1 MEVTPPKY
9 EPSVDERPRTRRI
22 SFNHVIDAFLKSVE
36 RFPVTL
42 CYLLAFIVWGVT
54 DSWCYDLFYHAP
66 QTIQNLQP
74 ALWFLT
80 VNGMLLSLAVNLWCE
95 QICRQRFCNKI
106 QLAANLL
113 LLADFVN
120 MILNFNS
127 FSDSV
132 WVGRMAVETALV
144 VAVIFVPALKAT
156 SQRHR
161 LMFSFMQLGN
171 MIVAGAIAAI
181 MTIAVSIIYGTVTLL
196 FGDIRSE
203 IFISCLIIF
212 SAGLGILIFLGSIP
226 TYWQTAA
233 LAADYQPEKFQVAIV
248 RYILLP
254 LTAIYTLILYIY
266 GLKIIVTGVMPKG
279 EICFMVAALTAA
291 VYLLLFLLKALDG
304 SQNAED
310 RLTRLSLKFFPLAM
324 LPLLVMMSVAIGE
337 RIEQY
342 GMTVARLYVLTFNIW
357 AYITAIYLFATR
369 SRNTNAVAMS
379 FAIIFLL
386 TSIIPGVNYTSLVQH
401 YMRNRVFSLLEN
413 AGVDKSQLPLS
424 HKQFEEIHDK
434 MDAEDWRDITSKL
447 RYLDDRDDHSL
458 VSDIADFKIQTGYYE
473 YDHLFDDLTGT
484 DEVVVE
490 EVELLPELHFSD
502 DNRMVVMPEGYKNV
516 RYYSTAKYGM
526 VVDGDHILTFPV
538 TSDIRIRLDMD
549 SIRSLDQKV
558 NHKPLVRSIEGIP
571 TDSSVFVISKIDYF
585 ISDENYNENKK
596 VNNIT
601 VNGYLFTK

>member
-226 TYWQTAA
+226 TY
-233 LAADYQPEKFQVAIV
+233 
-248 RYILLP
+248 
-254 LTAIYTLILYIY
+254 
-266 GLKIIVTGVMPKG
+266 
-279 EICFMVAALTAA
+279 
-291 VYLLLFLLKALDG
+291 
-304 SQNAED
+304 
-310 RLTRLSLKFFPLAM
+310 
-324 LPLLVMMSVAIGE
+324 
-337 RIEQY
+337 
-342 GMTVARLYVLTFNIW
+342 
-357 AYITAIYLFATR
+357 
-369 SRNTNAVAMS
+369 
-379 FAIIFLL
+379 
-386 TSIIPGVNYTSLVQH
+386 
-401 YMRNRVFSLLEN
+401 
-413 AGVDKSQLPLS
+413 
-424 HKQFEEIHDK
+424 
-434 MDAEDWRDITSKL
+434 
-447 RYLDDRDDHSL
+447 
-458 VSDIADFKIQTGYYE
+458 
-473 YDHLFDDLTGT
+473 
-484 DEVVVE
+484 
-490 EVELLPELHFSD
+490 
-502 DNRMVVMPEGYKNV
+502 
-516 RYYSTAKYGM
+516 
-526 VVDGDHILTFPV
+526 
-538 TSDIRIRLDMD
+538 
-549 SIRSLDQKV
+549 
-558 NHKPLVRSIEGIP
+558 
-571 TDSSVFVISKIDYF
+571 
-585 ISDENYNENKK
+585 
-596 VNNIT
+596 
-601 VNGYLFTK
+601 